1 MESLKDK
8 TLSGIFWSIINTLS
22 IQGTQF
28 YIGIVLARLLSP
40 EEFGTVS
47 LMTIFISVSTL
58 FINSGFGSALIKKQ
72 DCTQQD
78 YSTVFYYNLLIAG
91 VCYLIIFLISGWI
104 ADFYKQP
111 ILKDLIRV
119 FGFVLIIDS
128 FSMIQ
133 VTLATK
139 RIDFKIIAKVSLVAG
154 IISGI
159 VAIIL
164 AYIGYGIWSLVIRAL
179 CSSLISSCLYWI
191 WNKWRPSLTFNTASF
206 KEMFAF
212 GSKLLGSS
220 IVAKVFEGMNAVVI
234 GKYISVAELGYFMR
248 AESLKNLPVQNFS
261 SIISKVSYPALAK
274 LTHDSTALKTGYKKL
289 MIMTMFISFFFMFL
303 LAAIAKS
310 LVLILLTEKWR
321 FSIGYLQLLCFVG
334 VLYPMHSLNMNI
346 LILKGKTGRYFK
358 LTVVKQMLMIPGLVI
373 AVFIGIK
380 GMIYYMILNGV
391 LNYFINSSSSADL
404 MNYGIRE
411 QLLDILP
418 PLFVTGAAG
427 ILSFC
432 ITIFPLNDYVML
444 LTQILVFFVA
454 ALVIAELSQLKA
466 YILLK
471 EMVFSRIGI
480 FNKK

>member
-8 TLSGIFWSIINTLS
+8 TLNGIFWSIINTFS

-28 YIGIVLARLLSP
+28 FIGIILARLLSP

-58 FINSGFGSALIKKQ
+58 FINSGFGSALIRKQ

-78 YSTVFYYNLLIAG
+78 YSTVFYYNLLIAAI
-91 VCYLIIFLISGWI
+91 CYLIIFLISGWI

-119 FGFVLIIDS
+119 FGLVLIIDS

-154 IISGI
+154 IVSGI
-159 VAIIL
+159 VAIIF
-164 AYIGYGIWSLVIRAL
+164 AYTGYGIWSLVIRAL
-179 CSSLISSCLYWI
+179 CSSLISSSLYWF
-191 WNKWRPSLTFNTASF
+191 WNKWRPSLTFNTTSF

-274 LTHDSTALKTGYKKL
+274 LAHDSTSLKSGYKKL
-289 MIMTMFISFFFMFL
+289 MILTMFISFVFMFL
-303 LAAIAKS
+303 LAAVAKP

-321 FSIGYLQLLCFVG
+321 FSIEYLQLLCFVG

-346 LILKGKTGRYFK
+346 LTIKGKTGRYFK
-358 LTVVKQMLMIPGLVI
+358 LTVLKQVLVVPGLII
-373 AVFIGIK
+373 AVFIGVK
-380 GMIYYMILNGV
+380 AMIWYMILNGI

-404 MNYGIRE
+404 MNYGTRE

-418 PLFVTGAAG
+418 SLFVTGVAG
-427 ILSFC
+427 IISYAV
-432 ITIFPLNDYVML
+432 IIFPLNNYIML
-444 LTQILVFFVA
+444 LTQVVVFLGAAFV
-454 ALVIAELSQLKA
+454 VSELSQLKA
-466 YILLK
+466 YVLLK
-471 EMVFSRIGI
+471 EMVFSRIGS
-480 FNKK
+480 FKKK